1 MYSYSFE
8 SKSWGAWGGNSNT
21 NATNVPL
28 NRQRF
33 TATYD
38 NGTSVYIYGGSL
50 NNTAIFGDF
59 YKLDTGKMEFTALPN
74 PGQPRYGHTASML
87 SNGKIVV
94 IGGVALDQNNVADLV
109 PMQQVLVFDTQSNT
123 WTAQNTQPSGGS
135 FPSTRTDHS
144 AVVTSDDKIVIFG
157 GDSGSDMRH
166 RQYLNAIA
174 VLDTKTWTWEIP
186 TVDGIPPS
194 RRSFAVSGRFD
205 DQHVMFAFGSA
216 LNTQYND
223 LNVFNLADSKWLQ
236 SFDESDNDSGSGV
249 SGGLIA
255 GVTIAAVVLLCIILF
270 LLWRFQSYIRWLA
283 LRIHHDIWKPRTGE
297 PVWAETSRIVCQI
310 FMLFLFVC
318 FLVFVIRQAINSPN
332 VTQRIEEAAAQVDVP
347 DVRFCFDGFPTY
359 GNNDPRDPGVVCQ
372 TDTGYSCSGSIQPL
386 DMSVF
391 TPSFASNLGAVSCY
405 LFRADADFKMTSTSG
420 ANNGSRMLFTFFGDQ
435 SVNYGRVHVSLYP
448 KEMDPNVK
456 VYNLNDDIPVIMSDF
471 DVLTWQVNE
480 RNDLG
485 TTNIFEVEPYSY
497 NALSYNLIDHRYMQ
511 PVGWNYVGFSPIT
524 NSTPEVE
531 SNFRAEAP
539 NPNYTQTHADLAFI
553 AIYPESF
560 ANYTDREVKMYTLLN
575 ALGFVGGIFGL
586 LVAVQTWLFGFRPSS
601 PWGLV
606 HRWSVGEMRRSLLR
620 GLQTSFKPTDSSIPL
635 VHPLHPRFSMNNMP
649 QDLAYESEGQRISRV
664 EERMQM
670 MEMLFKSY
678 YVNDEIFRSLDNATK
693 SVPPGSTA
701 GSPNGPL
708 FPSEKGADVQRSNTG
723 GFSHMFN
730 HRQSVAS
737 TSSDAHSQQNLNTS
751 GRL

>member
-1 MYSYSFE
+1 M
-8 SKSWGAWGGNSNT
+8 
-21 NATNVPL
+21 
-28 NRQRF
+28 
-33 TATYD
+33 
-38 NGTSVYIYGGSL
+38 
-50 NNTAIFGDF
+50 
-59 YKLDTGKMEFTALPN
+59 
-74 PGQPRYGHTASML
+74 
-87 SNGKIVV
+87 
-94 IGGVALDQNNVADLV
+94 
-109 PMQQVLVFDTQSNT
+109 
-123 WTAQNTQPSGGS
+123 
-135 FPSTRTDHS
+135 
-144 AVVTSDDKIVIFG
+144 
-157 GDSGSDMRH
+157 
-166 RQYLNAIA
+166 
-174 VLDTKTWTWEIP
+174 
-186 TVDGIPPS
+186 
-194 RRSFAVSGRFD
+194 
-205 DQHVMFAFGSA
+205 
-216 LNTQYND
+216 
-223 LNVFNLADSKWLQ
+223 
-236 SFDESDNDSGSGV
+236 
-249 SGGLIA
+249 
-255 GVTIAAVVLLCIILF
+255 
-270 LLWRFQSYIRWLA
+270 
-283 LRIHHDIWKPRTGE
+283 
-297 PVWAETSRIVCQI
+297 
-310 FMLFLFVC
+310 
-318 FLVFVIRQAINSPN
+318 
-332 VTQRIEEAAAQVDVP
+332 
-347 DVRFCFDGFPTY
+347 
-359 GNNDPRDPGVVCQ
+359 
-372 TDTGYSCSGSIQPL
+372 SI
-386 DMSVF
+386 F
-391 TPSFASNLGAVSCY
+391 TPSFASNLGAVTCY
-405 LFRADADFKMTSTSG
+405 LFRSDADFKMTSTSG

-435 SVNYGRVHVSLYP
+435 SINYGRVHVSLYP

-471 DVLTWQVNE
+471 DVLTWQVDE

-497 NALSYNLIDHRYMQ
+497 NALSYNLIDHRYLQ

-553 AIYPESF
+553 AIYPEAF
-560 ANYTDREVKMYTLLN
+560 AKYTDREVKMYTLLN

-635 VHPLHPRFSMNNMP
+635 VHPLHPRFSMNNVP

-693 SVPPGSTA
+693 TVPASTA

-737 TSSDAHSQQNLNTS
+737 TSSDAHSQQNLNAS